1 MWAPAPCPI
10 CGVEFEGAIHCGKDD
25 LVYVATY
32 GDPQPE
38 GYPMTL
44 ERWHE
49 LNPDLGFAPPVQYG
63 NPTVTDDDD
72 YFLADPSGG
81 GEWVRDDSDDAS
93 HVAWQAAKADAER
106 GNE

>member
-1 MWAPAPCPI
+1 MWASAPCPI
-10 CGVEFEGAIHCGKDD
+10 CGIEFEGAIHCGKDD

-49 LNPDLGFAPPVQYG
+49 LNPGIDTLYG
-63 NPTVTDDDD
+63 RSLT
-72 YFLADPSGG
+72 
-81 GEWVRDDSDDAS
+81 VRDDSDDAS

>member
-1 MWAPAPCPI
+1 MWASAPCPI
-10 CGVEFEGAIHCGKDD
+10 CGIEFEGAIHCGKDE

-49 LNPDLGFAPPVQYG
+49 LNPGTFAPPIKYG
-63 NPTVTDDDD
+63 DLRTFEAEVMSDALDGRPLT
-72 YFLADPSGG
+72 
-81 GEWVRDDSDDAS
+81 VRDDSDDAS
-93 HVAWQAAKADAER
+93 HVAWQAAKADVMRGER
-106 GNE
+106 

>member
-1 MWAPAPCPI
+1 MWASAPCPI
-10 CGVEFEGAIHCGKDD
+10 CGIEFEGAIHCGKDD

-49 LNPDLGFAPPVQYG
+49 LNPDQPAL
-63 NPTVTDDDD
+63 
-72 YFLADPSGG
+72 
-81 GEWVRDDSDDAS
+81 RDDSDDAS
-93 HVAWQAAKADAER
+93 HVAWQAAKADTER
-106 GNE
+106 EER

>member
-1 MWAPAPCPI
+1 MWASAPCPI
-10 CGVEFEGAIHCGKDD
+10 CGIEFEGAIHCGKDD

-49 LNPDLGFAPPVQYG
+49 LNPGVGFAPPVQYG
-63 NPTVTDDDD
+63 SPTKGP
-72 YFLADPSGG
+72 LRPGLS
-81 GEWVRDDSDDAS
+81 VRDDSDDAS

-106 GNE
+106 GKE